1 MPTKLDIP
9 KMFFCSGLVISWIYL
24 RFYQMHANGS
34 RGDTADGFAF
44 ASFFP
49 NVIQPPIAVFGNTV
63 FSILGKKIY
72 SKRKNH
78 SHMTVSCI
86 LLLPPIW
93 MNSIYVCHWAVRLKV
108 CKRPIRRY
116 AVSGGGLAGGSSHHG
131 GSGTGSI
138 SISLPGVENHDTER
152 RRQIALKALSDRLSK
167 AESQSS
173 SSNQQSWPSLGNF
186 YLYKVTYFYLEAE
199 KCQRS
204 FIYFLHV
211 EI

>member
-1 MPTKLDIP
+1 MGCWTSRGLLLYNVWQVILYFNTISTSNYNLPKDMPTKLDIP

-72 SKRKNH
+72 FKRRNH

-86 LLLPPIW
+86 CLLPLI
-93 MNSIYVCHWAVRLKV
+93 
-108 CKRPIRRY
+108 
-116 AVSGGGLAGGSSHHG
+116 
-131 GSGTGSI
+131 
-138 SISLPGVENHDTER
+138 
-152 RRQIALKALSDRLSK
+152 
-167 AESQSS
+167 
-173 SSNQQSWPSLGNF
+173 
-186 YLYKVTYFYLEAE
+186 
-199 KCQRS
+199 
-204 FIYFLHV
+204 
-211 EI
+211 